1 MSLIPSASPRKSS
14 WVAPENRSRSLVEI
28 AEEIDQLVRLA
39 ADRGQPLHEL
49 EPALWNQLVLRMGQR
64 AVELF
69 LQLQGDGDLGE
80 TVTTEDGT
88 LLKRSPA
95 PVERPLRTVFG
106 RQSFWGY
113 VYSRGEHQKIEL
125 RPLDVRMALPEGI
138 DSYFFEEFSQYFC
151 VEQAF
156 GRSREGL
163 KLVLQQ

>member
-14 WVAPENRSRSLVEI
+14 VVAPKDRVPSLVEI
-28 AEEIDQLVRLA
+28 AKEIDQLVRFA
-39 ADRGQPLHEL
+39 AEQGQALHEV
-49 EPALWNQLVLRMGQR
+49 EPVLWQRVVLGMGQC

-80 TVTTEDGT
+80 TITTEDGT
-88 LLKRSPA
+88 RLERSPK

-106 RQSFWGY
+106 LQSFFSY
-113 VYSRGEHQKIEL
+113 VYSRGKHQKIEL
-125 RPLDVRMALPEGI
+125 RPLDARMALPEGI

-156 GRSREGL
+156 GRS
-163 KLVLQQ
+163 